1 MEKGNVMTLIYACIA
16 PHAGDLIPET
26 VPDENIVKTTRQS
39 MYQMGEHLQ
48 ALNPEVIII
57 ANPHGFRV
65 QNAMSISIAEHAVAD
80 WSPDVK
86 LQFEMDSSLANEIAD
101 KATEMNVPIVRYI
114 YGASGGPDCYV
125 PLDWGAVVPLYF
137 MGHRFTPKP
146 KLVHL
151 SPMRLLPYQTHYDFG
166 RAIGRV
172 VKESAARIAFIA
184 SADQGHAHDANGPY
198 GYDPASAKYDAW
210 MQDVIRSGRL
220 DDLLSV
226 DPKLVEEGKP
236 DSLWPTLILA
246 GMLSENPL
254 IATLLSYEVHVY
266 FGILC
271 AEFQNLIWPQMNTDS
286 R

>member
-1 MEKGNVMTLIYACIA
+1 MSLIYACIA

-26 VPDENIVKTTRQS
+26 ISDLNIVKQTRQS
-39 MYQMGEHLQ
+39 MYEMGEHLQ
-48 ALNPEVIII
+48 ALNPEVIVI

-65 QNAMSISIAEHAVAD
+65 QNAMSISITERAMAD

-86 LQFEMDSSLANEIAD
+86 LDFEMDSAFANAIAD
-101 KATEMNVPIVRYI
+101 QADEMHVPIVRYI
-114 YGASGGPDCYV
+114 YGASGGPDCFI

-151 SPMRLLPYQTHYDFG
+151 SPMRLLPFETHYEFG
-166 RAIGRV
+166 RAIGRTI
-172 VKESAARIAFIA
+172 KESKARIAFIA

-198 GYDPASAKYDAW
+198 GFDPAAAKYDAW
-210 MQDVIRSGRL
+210 MQDVIRANRL
-220 DDLLSV
+220 ESLLSA
-226 DPKLVEEGKP
+226 DPGLVEDGKP

-246 GMLSENPL
+246 GVLNENPM
-254 IATLLSYEVHVY
+254 AAHFLSYEVNVY

-271 AEFQNLIWPQMNTDS
+271 AEF